1 MSERD
6 GRNGSCERATV
17 SVLPELARR
26 DVVIFDAGGTLIGL
40 DHDRLAEAIGDGE
53 AVPPP
58 ERLEAAEARARRWA
72 DDGVRSRMSA
82 RELWNGYFERL
93 LMDAGLADRE
103 LLGVIERLWV
113 MNAERS
119 LWRMPVPGAR
129 AVLEKLRAAGR
140 RLAVVSNAEGN
151 VERDLLEAG
160 FGGLLETVVDSH
172 RVGVAKPDPRI
183 FDIAL
188 GRLGVEADRCLY
200 VGDVPAFDVAGALA
214 AGIPPVLVDP
224 WNAYPDTPVV
234 RIAELA
240 ELPALLGF

>member
-1 MSERD
+1 VREPELGID
-6 GRNGSCERATV
+6 SCARATE

-26 DVVIFDAGGTLIGL
+26 DVVLFDAGGTLISL
-40 DHDRLAEAIGDGE
+40 DHDRVGEALGDGE
-53 AVPPP
+53 AMPPP
-58 ERLEAAEARARRWA
+58 ECLEAAEARARRWA
-72 DDGVRSRMSA
+72 DDGVRSQMSA

-93 LMDAGLADRE
+93 LTDAGLAEGALR
-103 LLGVIERLWV
+103 GVIERLWA

-119 LWRMPVPGAR
+119 LWRVPVPGAR
-129 AVLEKLRAAGR
+129 TVLETLRAAGR

-183 FDIAL
+183 FEVAL
-188 GRLGVEADRCLY
+188 DRLGVESDRCLY

-224 WNAYPDTPVV
+224 WDAYPDTPVV
-234 RIAELA
+234 RIAGLA
-240 ELPALLGF
+240 ELPSLLGL